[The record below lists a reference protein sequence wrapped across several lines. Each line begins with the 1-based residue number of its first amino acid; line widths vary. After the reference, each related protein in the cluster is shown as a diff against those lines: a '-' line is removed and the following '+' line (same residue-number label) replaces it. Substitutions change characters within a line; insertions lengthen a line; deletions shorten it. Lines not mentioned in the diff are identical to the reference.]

1 MTSISIDRYCS
12 ITRWATW
19 HLSYAQVFRW
29 IAALWVI
36 AFTLIIPPLFGWS
49 RYVIEGIQTSCSF
62 DWLTQEPVEKA
73 YVLYLTVLGFFLPL
87 IVIFVCYVRIIRYV
101 VRHRQVM
108 NTAGFVRV
116 HSSPRLGEIVLNS
129 NQSINVCGV
138 RDDTRNSATLTGIY
152 SEKSL
157 EQRQVIQDNDVKAA
171 TTCAIIVVLFV
182 LAWGP
187 YTVVALIGIWGDQ
200 SLVTPYS
207 NALPVLF
214 CKTSAVYNPVVYALM
229 NKRFRS
235 VVWSFFQHGYSSG
248 DQRTSGSSCNPP
260 P

>member
-1 MTSISIDRYCS
+1 MTSISIDRYYA

-19 HLSYAQVFRW
+19 HLSYARVFRW

-108 NTAGFVRV
+108 NTAGF
-116 HSSPRLGEIVLNS
+116 
-129 NQSINVCGV
+129 
-138 RDDTRNSATLTGIY
+138 
-152 SEKSL
+152 SL

-229 NKRFRS
+229 NERLLQKRVSFTVPLVAIPESPHSGYADVMRERS
-235 VVWSFFQHGYSSG
+235 
-248 DQRTSGSSCNPP
+248 PP
-260 P
+260 PVEDEDGDVHFPLLH